1 MNIKLHSLLSSFSK
15 DDFKQFRLFAAS
27 PFFTSGKN
35 YPLEKIHSLIE
46 LIRKYFPKLEHESL
60 SKENIFTTLYGT
72 KKYNDT
78 VLRNLF
84 SDLTALA
91 KDFLRYKKYSTQQFE
106 KEHNLL
112 TELFERK
119 LDKEFLKQYE
129 SSFASFQDR
138 DISSEFFYDRFR
150 TYDYKA
156 FYKGRT
162 NITNHEE
169 IQMMYNDFN
178 SFYLLRVLQ
187 LFILMVNHESLVN
200 FRFQKPMYDEVMAHI
215 EKNSGLYKN
224 VPHVEIYYSLI
235 QMFVK
240 KDESYFYKL
249 KELLKSHYSIL
260 SKVDKNNLFVC
271 LGNYCLEQISKGN
284 PKFNREKLE
293 NDDAYLQSGLL
304 EEKHYINVYLF
315 LGICRNALFIGET
328 EWTAK
333 LLNNKID
340 RIAPEYRD
348 YAKNYITAEIL
359 YNQNNFGA
367 ALDNLAK
374 INIELPYFKQLI
386 RNLTLKIYYEV
397 KYFEEAKSLAETSDK
412 SLTKGLELNDDVKA
426 DLKLF
431 LKYYLKILKLNE
443 RKSAGDSVL
452 RAELHGLKKEFNSL
466 RYFREKQWL
475 SQKLTQLEDS

>member
-1 MNIKLHSLLSSFSK
+1 MNNKLHTLLSSFSK

-35 YPLEKIHSLIE
+35 YPMEKIQALLE

-60 SKENIFTTLYGT
+60 SKENIFTSLYGS

-78 VLRNLF
+78 AVRNLF
-84 SDLTALA
+84 SDLTALV
-91 KDFLRYKKYSTQQFE
+91 KEFLKYKKYSTQQFE

-112 TELFERK
+112 IELFERK
-119 LDKEFLKQYE
+119 LDKEFLRQID
-129 SSFASFQDR
+129 SSFKSFQHR
-138 DISSEFFYDRFR
+138 DISCEYFYDRFR

-169 IQMMYNDFN
+169 IQLMYNDFN

-200 FRFQKPMYDEVMAHI
+200 FRFQKLMYEEVMAHI
-215 EKNSGLYKN
+215 EKNSELYKN

-240 KDESYFYKL
+240 KDEAYFYNL
-249 KELLKSHYSIL
+249 KDLLKRHYSIL
-260 SKVDKNNLFVC
+260 SEVDKNNLFVC

-293 NDDAYLQSGLL
+293 NDDAYLKSGLL
-304 EEKHYINVYLF
+304 DEKHFINIYLF

-328 EWTAK
+328 EWTGK
-333 LLNNKID
+333 LLQSKIE

-348 YAKNYITAEIL
+348 YTKHYITAEIL
-359 YNQNNFGA
+359 YIQGKYDA

-386 RNLTLKIYYEV
+386 RNLTLKIYYEM

-412 SLTKGLELNDDVKA
+412 YLTKGLELNDDVRA

-431 LKYYLKILKLNE
+431 LKYYLKILKIKEL
-443 RKSAGDSVL
+443 KSADDPVSQ
-452 RAELHGLKKEFNSL
+452 AELHAIKNDFNSL
-466 RYFREKQWL
+466 RYFREKLWL
-475 SQKLTQLEDS
+475 SQKFAQLED